1 MGSIMLFTVC
11 VIVIILLMSETHKLK
26 LLIKKFQ
33 EMTEAFEN
41 QSRSENSNRVDITN
55 QSTAENLK
63 IKKENSK
70 VTFFY

>member
-1 MGSIMLFTVC
+1 MGSIMLFIVC
-11 VIVIILLMSETHKLK
+11 VIILLMNETHKFK
-26 LLIKKFQ
+26 LIIKKFQ

>member
-1 MGSIMLFTVC
+1 MGSIMLFIVC
-11 VIVIILLMSETHKLK
+11 VITLLMNETHKFK
-26 LLIKKFQ
+26 LIIKKFQ